1 MSHAAATPDD
11 DLAELV
17 IEAGTKI
24 APSPKKTG
32 IHSGLHP
39 APVPEEAHPVHEPP
53 MPSWLRPI
61 LQGIESL
68 NNAHNENA
76 LRLTRIEKALTA
88 SEQLPQII
96 AETRQAL
103 DQRNI
108 INRVMFE
115 ALHTELKGYK
125 DAFMLDAVLRPVV
138 RDLITLY
145 DDVCEIH
152 RQTTASIAAQES
164 RGEIRG
170 SGIVLLENVA
180 TMSRNLEHNVHFI
193 LEVLERMDVTLLPI
207 NPGRLDKRTQR
218 AVAVEPAESPDLDNL
233 VIKVVKRGFQSRD
246 RVVRAEEVVIQKWKE
261 GCLIALEPSSV
272 NPGTAIE
279 SGTQSA

>member
-1 MSHAAATPDD
+1 
-11 DLAELV
+11 
-17 IEAGTKI
+17 
-24 APSPKKTG
+24 
-32 IHSGLHP
+32 
-39 APVPEEAHPVHEPP
+39 
-53 MPSWLRPI
+53 MPSWLKPI

-103 DQRNI
+103 DQRNV
-108 INRVMFE
+108 INRVLFE

-125 DAFMLDAVLRPVV
+125 DAFMLDAVLRPVI

-170 SGIVLLENVA
+170 GGIVLLENVA

-207 NPGRLDKRTQR
+207 NPGKLDKRTQR
-218 AVAVEPAESPDLDNL
+218 AVAVEPAESPEQDNM
-233 VIKVVKRGFQSRD
+233 VVKVAKRGFQTRD

-261 GCLIALEPSSV
+261 GCLIALEPPRPAA
-272 NPGTAIE
+272 NPTAPIE
-279 SGTQSA
+279 NGTQSA